1 MSTFEQKF
9 EETQKK
15 YAECDLMYEAIKNKK
30 YKDLVE
36 YKKDIFTYLNFKYD
50 DLEDLISNDKEIWG
64 KNEEDILY
72 EIKQDFS
79 GEFDFNSEQIKQNV
93 EFLEKYNLLDEEG
106 DLPNSPIE
114 TIIRGNVFLFAKN
127 LIEEWFWLKI
137 KK

>member
-1 MSTFEQKF
+1 MNWLEEQ
-9 EETQKK
+9 QKK
-15 YAECDLMYEAIKNKK
+15 DAEYDLMYEAIKNKK
-30 YKDLVE
+30 YKDFVE

-50 DLEDLISNDKEIWG
+50 DLEDLILKGKDIWG
-64 KNEEDILY
+64 KNEEDILN
-72 EIKQDFS
+72 EIIEDFF

-106 DLPNSPIE
+106 VLPNSPTE
-114 TIIRGNVFLFAKN
+114 TIISGNVGLFADN

>member
-1 MSTFEQKF
+1 MMNWLEEQ
-9 EETQKK
+9 QKK
-15 YAECDLMYEAIKNKK
+15 DAEYDLMYEAIKNKK
-30 YKDLVE
+30 YKDFVE

-50 DLEDLISNDKEIWG
+50 DLEDLILKGKDIWG
-64 KNEEDILY
+64 KNEEDILN
-72 EIKQDFS
+72 EIIEDFF

-106 DLPNSPIE
+106 VLPNSPTE
-114 TIIRGNVFLFAKN
+114 TIISGNVGLFADN

>member
-1 MSTFEQKF
+1 MSNFEQEF
-9 EETQKK
+9 DETLKK

-30 YKDLVE
+30 YKDFVE
-36 YKKDIFTYLNFKYD
+36 YKKDIFTYLNFRYD
-50 DLEDLISNDKEIWG
+50 DLEDLISNDYEIWG

-79 GEFDFNSEQIKQNV
+79 DEFDFNIEQIKQNV

-106 DLPNSPIE
+106 EPPNLPIE

>member
-30 YKDLVE
+30 YKDFVE

-106 DLPNSPIE
+106 ELPNSPIE
-114 TIIRGNVFLFAKN
+114 LS
-127 LIEEWFWLKI
+127 LIHI
-137 KK
+137 